1 MLIMTLL
8 GGMFSFFGPMIGA
21 AVLFILQRLTNEYT
35 QYWPTVLGTILIVI
49 LLFLPDG
56 LTGLAV
62 KLRAKFGQR
71 K

>member
-1 MLIMTLL
+1 
-8 GGMFSFFGPMIGA
+8 MFSFFGPMIGA

-35 QYWPTVLGTILIVI
+35 QYWPTVLGTILIII

-56 LTGLAV
+56 LAGLAA
-62 KLRAKFGQR
+62 KLRNRFGER